1 MKYEESDRVELKR
14 EMVKDLDKEIIA
26 FLNAHGGTIYI
37 GVEDNGNIVGV
48 PQELKDEYD
57 EKVSAILTNN
67 IKPNS
72 RNKVDFSFNEDDVL
86 EIHVKEGDSK
96 PYYLTEKGP
105 KPSGTYIRVGRSKR
119 PANDDEILTMIR
131 DSSGWLW
138 EKEESKNQSLHFS
151 FLSIYFKGKD
161 IPFDESK
168 YLTLGFI
175 NKDGKFTNLALLFSD
190 ENPIEVKFAK
200 YDKNIDFLFKK
211 EYTGSLCYIADQVI
225 KQSEAFNITSAKIVP
240 YQAARIEYV
249 SYPGKCLREAVLN
262 AICHADYSFPSNIKI
277 EFFPSY
283 CRISNPGAIYK
294 YTLEEV
300 LAGQQSFRNPGVVRI
315 LYMLGFIEN
324 YGSGLPRIINAYDK
338 STSKAELLNMEHCFI
353 VNLPNLNPIDA
364 NGLGFEVQD
373 EPQNEPLNEP
383 LKNALQERI
392 VKLIKENPKITR
404 KEMSIKLGKS
414 VSTIFRILKDNP
426 HIKYVGSSKSG
437 HWEIVEEGKED

>member
-14 EMVKDLDKEIIA
+14 EMIKDLDKEIIA

-37 GVEDNGNIVGV
+37 GVDDNGNVVGV

-72 RNKVDFSFNEDDVL
+72 RNKVDFSYNEDGVL
-86 EIHVKEGDSK
+86 EIHIKEGDSK

-119 PANDDEILTMIR
+119 PANDDEILMMIR

-151 FLSIYFKGKD
+151 YLSIYFKGKD

-211 EYTGSLCYIADQVI
+211 EFTGSLCYIADQVI

-249 SYPGKCLREAVLN
+249 SYPGKSLREAILN

-277 EFFPSY
+277 EFFPTY
-283 CRISNPGAIYK
+283 CRISNPGSIYK

-338 STSKAELLNMEHCFI
+338 STSKAELFNMEHCFI
-353 VNLPNLNPIDA
+353 VNLPNLNPIDTT
-364 NGLGFEVQD
+364 GFGFES
-373 EPQNEPLNEP
+373 QNDTQNDTQKITIVDLIKNEIR
-383 LKNALQERI
+383 KNPSITREELA
-392 VKLIKENPKITR
+392 VKLSKSKATITR
-404 KEMSIKLGKS
+404 AIKNSGE
-414 VSTIFRILKDNP
+414 
-426 HIKYVGSSKSG
+426 IKFVGSSKAG
-437 HWEIVEEGKED
+437 HWEIVEREKGF

>member
-1 MKYEESDRVELKR
+1 MKYEKSDRVELKR
-14 EMVKDLDKEIIA
+14 EMIKDLDKEIIA
-26 FLNAHGGTIYI
+26 FLNAYGGTIYI
-37 GVEDNGNIVGV
+37 GVDDSGNVVGI

-72 RNKVDFSFNEDDVL
+72 RNKVDFSYNEDGVL
-86 EIHVKEGDSK
+86 AIHVKEGDSK

-105 KPSGTYIRVGRSKR
+105 KPSGTYSRVERSKR

-151 FLSIYFKGKD
+151 YLSIYFKGKD

-168 YLTLGFI
+168 YLTLGFL

-211 EYTGSLCYIADQVI
+211 EFTGSLCYIADRVI
-225 KQSEAFNITSAKIVP
+225 NQAEVFNVTSAKIVP

-249 SYPGKCLREAVLN
+249 SYPGKSLREAILN

-277 EFFPSY
+277 EFFPTH
-283 CRISNPGAIYK
+283 CRISNPGSIYK

-300 LAGQQSFRNPGVVRI
+300 LAGQQSFRNPGVVQI

-338 STSKAELLNMEHCFI
+338 SNSKAELLNMEHCFI
-353 VNLPNLNPIDA
+353 VNLPNLNPIDCT
-364 NGLGFEVQD
+364 GLGFES
-373 EPQNEPLNEP
+373 QNNTQNDTQ
-383 LKNALQERI
+383 KI
-392 VKLIKENPKITR
+392 TIIDLIKNEIRKNPSITR
-404 KEMSIKLGKS
+404 KELAVKLSKSKATITRSIKSSGE
-414 VSTIFRILKDNP
+414 
-426 HIKYVGSSKSG
+426 IKFVGSSKTG
-437 HWEIVEEGKED
+437 HWEIVEKDKED